1 MIQKNLFLI
10 CALIAMGIFAYL
22 YFTKE
27 TLIVNTGDAEILKLK
42 TEISTLENAYNLD
55 IERLQDSIAREIHVK
70 DSIIKQKNEKELAD
84 IMDMPIDSLYKLFSR
99 LTTE

>member
-1 MIQKNLFLI
+1 
-10 CALIAMGIFAYL
+10 MGIFAYL

-70 DSIIKQKNEKELAD
+70 DSIIKQKNVNYWYLKKKHEKELAD